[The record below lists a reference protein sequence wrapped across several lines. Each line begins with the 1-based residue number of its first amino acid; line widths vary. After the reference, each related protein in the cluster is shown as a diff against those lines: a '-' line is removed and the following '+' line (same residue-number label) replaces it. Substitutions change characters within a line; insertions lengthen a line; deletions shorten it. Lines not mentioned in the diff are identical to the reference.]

1 MGIDQRRLPIQSSF
15 TGNADPEHSDSQ
27 PQWKGPPGPNGK
39 ASDATKA
46 APLPRS
52 IQILEVTLVAL
63 QFNAPPGWPAAPP
76 NWYPDAN
83 WRPDPSWPPA
93 PTGWVF
99 WAETQTL
106 PEPQPPIRP
115 LAAVPDAAPAPA
127 ATPSRWWVRLAWI
140 PTLLFGVVAYLIA
153 MRVMVDTQNPI
164 LFPTLLFIG
173 AITVPASVLM
183 LVYGLGHRVGQD
195 AVLAVITAVA
205 GGIIGVISAGQLESL
220 LLPSGPGASVTATA
234 IGVAVIEETVKM
246 IVPVAIFLLLR
257 RRSPGLGVILG
268 IAAGAGFAVLE
279 TMGYGFTVLLATN
292 GSVAVVDQTLMLR
305 ALLAPASHVAWTGI
319 VAAALWRTA
328 EPQRQYRWAVLVG
341 AFVTAI
347 TLHAVWDA
355 TDSTGVQ
362 FAVAAISL
370 AVLVVAI
377 VTDLRPQRQPRLD
390 QPTLVMAPP
399 PAGQPP
405 LAPAPQPQHTDPGAA
420 PAPVKLAS

>member
-1 MGIDQRRLPIQSSF
+1 M
-15 TGNADPEHSDSQ
+15 
-27 PQWKGPPGPNGK
+27 
-39 ASDATKA
+39 
-46 APLPRS
+46 
-52 IQILEVTLVAL
+52 AL

-76 NWYPDAN
+76 NWHPDAN

-93 PTGWVF
+93 PSGWAF

-106 PEPQPPIRP
+106 PEPQPSIRP
-115 LAAVPDAAPAPA
+115 LAAVPDAALSPAGTPSSA
-127 ATPSRWWVRLAWI
+127 GTPSRWWLRLAWI
-140 PTLLFGVVAYLIA
+140 PTLLFGVLTYLIA
-153 MRVMVDTQNPI
+153 MRVMVETQNPI

-220 LLPSGPGASVTATA
+220 LLPSGPGASTTATA

-257 RRSPGLGVILG
+257 RRSPGMGVTLG

-279 TMGYGFTVLLATN
+279 TMGYGFTVLMATN
-292 GSVAVVDQTLMLR
+292 GNVAVVDQTLMLR

-328 EPQRQYRWAVLVG
+328 DPHRQYRWAVLVG
-341 AFVTAI
+341 AFITAI

-355 TDSTGVQ
+355 TDSTWVQ
-362 FAVAAISL
+362 FAVATISL

-377 VTDLRPQRQPRLD
+377 VTDLRPPQQARLD

-399 PAGQPP
+399 PPGQPP
-405 LAPAPQPQHTDPGAA
+405 LTPAPQPQHTDPSAA